1 MKYVPRSDKTRYWTT
16 QNVPNYQRR
25 RLFNNKSACNCC
37 VCVVWT
43 YFNDVGRGDVGSEY
57 RKPTPFVRK
66 HEMCSVE
73 RTLTSKIS
81 AESNGIHY
89 KGFRNA
95 KIRGRELHLPGEN
108 ACVSD
113 TKSILIRIPRDVFVR
128 ANGRGSKR
136 PFAIGSGLGTKTRD
150 QKRAL

>member
-1 MKYVPRSDKTRYWTT
+1 MYLVAIKRVTGRHEMFRTINAVDYLIIKVRVT
-16 QNVPNYQRR
+16 
-25 RLFNNKSACNCC
+25 A

-66 HEMCSVE
+66 HEMCSAE

-95 KIRGRELHLPGEN
+95 KIRGRELHLPVEN

-113 TKSILIRIPRDVFVR
+113 TKSILNRISRDVLVR